1 VNLDLDLAVKAF
13 GLAVPL
19 GGIIYTW
26 FATRQKDVDE
36 AIKTV
41 GSRLDTGSKRMD
53 QHDLEIQSL
62 QQTVASLPAKE
73 DMHRLELT
81 MSDIGGEIKA
91 IGAHIGAQRDV
102 MRRQETVVARIEEY
116 MLEGGK
122 GK

>member
-1 VNLDLDLAVKAF
+1 MDYDLALKTLGVAI
-13 GLAVPL
+13 PL

-36 AIKTV
+36 ALKTV
-41 GSRLDTGSKRMD
+41 SSRLDTGSKRMD
-53 QHDLEIQSL
+53 QHDLEIQAL

-91 IGAHIGAQRDV
+91 IAAHIGAQRDV
-102 MRRQETVVARIEEY
+102 MRRLETVVTRHEDH
-116 MLEGGK
+116 LLDKGK

>member
-1 VNLDLDLAVKAF
+1 MTLDYDLALKTLGVAI
-13 GLAVPL
+13 PL

-36 AIKTV
+36 ALKTV
-41 GSRLDTGSKRMD
+41 SSRLDTGSKRMD
-53 QHDLEIQSL
+53 QHDLEIQAL

-91 IGAHIGAQRDV
+91 IAAHIGAQRDV
-102 MRRQETVVARIEEY
+102 MRRLETVVTRHEDH
-116 MLEGGK
+116 LLDKGK

>member
-1 VNLDLDLAVKAF
+1 LDLDLALKTL
-13 GLAVPL
+13 GLAIPL

-36 AIKTV
+36 GFKTV
-41 GSRLDTGSKRMD
+41 NARLDTGSKRMD

-62 QQTVASLPAKE
+62 NHTVGSLPAKE

-81 MSDIGGEIKA
+81 MADIGGEIKA
-91 IGAHIGAQRDV
+91 IGAHIGGQRDV